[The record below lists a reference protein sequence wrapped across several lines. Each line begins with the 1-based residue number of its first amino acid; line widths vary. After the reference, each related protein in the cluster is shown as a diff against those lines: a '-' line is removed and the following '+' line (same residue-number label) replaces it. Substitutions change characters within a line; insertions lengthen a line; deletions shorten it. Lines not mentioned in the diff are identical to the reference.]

1 MSHWADQLL
10 GLCDVSYWAEQLL
23 LGLCDVSYRAEQLL
37 GLRNV
42 TDESYGL
49 ACGTGMK

>member
-1 MSHWADQLL
+1 M
-10 GLCDVSYWAEQLL
+10 SYWAEQLM
-23 LGLCDVSYRAEQLL
+23 LGLCHVSYWAEQLL

-42 TDESYGL
+42 TDDSYGL